1 MKAADLFCGAGG
13 TSAGA
18 EASGA
23 VKLVFALNHWNVA
36 IETHA
41 ANFPQAKH
49 VNSRLDMTHPSE
61 CPKIDL
67 LFASPECTHHSN
79 ARGGRPMEDQKRA
92 GAWDVAKWV
101 EHHRPSW
108 VVIENVREFRDW
120 GPLNRQGRPIQSHK
134 GKTFD
139 AWLMALQS
147 LGYKV
152 EYQLLNAADYGAA
165 TSRNRLF
172 VIARKGK
179 RSPVFP
185 NPTHAKNPQASL
197 FDRKPLPWRAAAE
210 VIDWSIPCPSIFTRK
225 RPLADKTLRRI
236 EMGLRKF
243 VGPFVGQFRGPKT
256 GDESYGVFDADR
268 PIPTILSSNNHGVVV
283 PFQYQLIGRGAGRSK
298 GIDEAVPTI
307 VACRENHGLV
317 VPYTIKYH
325 GGNKTG
331 RDGTERQYSPGDPLQ
346 TLDTQNRFGLV
357 APYVV
362 KLRNNMDSS
371 SIEDPTGTITAGG
384 GHHGLAMPFLLQR
397 QGFYDCQRDKMPK
410 DIDSPLPVTTANHKP
425 GHLVVP
431 YIADVN
437 HGDDGRTG
445 DRVYSAADPLG
456 SATTKRGK
464 SLIVPFLTSYYGNDQ
479 FSGIETP
486 VPTITTKDRHCLVHA
501 EMAPHVPDWR
511 AIHEWESEG
520 GSNCDAESNRIVNT
534 LLQLMEMT
542 EVPGL
547 VIFTTN
553 FQKSLDSALFRRFDS
568 VIRFDNPG
576 PEERRR
582 LIDTTV
588 GRMQPKS
595 FNLDA
600 LAEAADGL
608 SAALTINACSD
619 AMKNSILQGA
629 NVVTSPAV

>member
-18 EASGA
+18 EASGE
-23 VKLVFALNHWNVA
+23 VNLVFALNHWDVA
-36 IETHA
+36 IQTHA
-41 ANFPQAKH
+41 ANFPNAKH

-101 EHHRPSW
+101 EFHRPTW
-108 VVIENVREFRDW
+108 VVVENVREFRDW
-120 GPLNRQGRPIQSHK
+120 GPLHNGRPMKSGK

-139 AWLMALQS
+139 AWLMALRS
-147 LGYKV
+147 LGYQV
-152 EYQLLNAADYGAA
+152 DHQLLNAADYGAA

-172 VIARKGK
+172 VVCRKGK
-179 RSPVFP
+179 RSPIFP
-185 NPTHAKNPQASL
+185 DATHAKDPKSDL
-197 FDRKPLPWRAAAE
+197 FQRKPQPWRAATE

-243 VGPFVGQFRGPKT
+243 VGPFVGQFTGPGM
-256 GDESYGVFDADR
+256 GDASYSGLFDPSR
-268 PIPTILSSNNHGVVV
+268 PLPTILARNNHGV
-283 PFQYQLIGRGAGRSK
+283 
-298 GIDEAVPTI
+298 
-307 VACRENHGLV
+307 V

-325 GGNKTG
+325 GGNKAG
-331 RDGTERQYSPGDPLQ
+331 RDGTERHYSPDDPLQ

-357 APYVV
+357 APYLVRF
-362 KLRNNMDSS
+362 RNNMDAS
-371 SIEDPTGTITAGG
+371 SIKDTTGTITAGG
-384 GHHGLAMPFLLQR
+384 GHHGIAMPFLLQR

-425 GHLVVP
+425 GHLVIP

-464 SLIVPFLTSYYGNDQ
+464 SLIVPFLTSYYGNAQ
-479 FSGIETP
+479 FQDIGSP
-486 VPTITTKDRHCLVHA
+486 VQTITTKDRHCIVCPEL
-501 EMAPHVPDWR
+501 APHVPDWR
-511 AIHEWESEG
+511 AIQEWESEG
-520 GSNCDAESNRIVNT
+520 GSVGQPFTDAMIS
-534 LLQLMEMT
+534 LLETMRELG
-542 EVPGL
+542 VADIG
-547 VIFTTN
+547 
-553 FQKSLDSALFRRFDS
+553 FRMFE
-568 VIRFDNPG
+568 NH
-576 PEERRR
+576 E
-582 LIDTTV
+582 L
-588 GRMQPKS
+588 
-595 FNLDA
+595 A
-600 LAEAADGL
+600 LAQGFQPGYQFHGNKADITKQIGNSVSPSVAKAISL
-608 SAALTINACSD
+608 ALA
-619 AMKNSILQGA
+619 GA
-629 NVVTSPAV
+629 